1 MKQKF
6 QENARVQQAQ
16 LQRLRREFEILKM
29 QNGES
34 VNDYISRVMILA
46 NDMRGVGETMKDEHI
61 VEKIMRTLSDKYN
74 YIICSIEE
82 LKDINK
88 MTEDELHNSLLM
100 HEHKIK

>member
-6 QENARVQQAQ
+6 QENARVQRAQ
-16 LQRLRREFEILKM
+16 LQRLHREFEIPKK

-46 NDMRGVGETMKDEHI
+46 NDMRGVGETMEDGHI
-61 VEKIMRTLSDKYN
+61 VEKIMSTLSDKYN
-74 YIICSIEE
+74 YIVCSIEE

-88 MTEDELHNSLLM
+88 MTVDELHNSLLI
-100 HEHKIK
+100 HEHNIK